1 MELSP
6 DVILLG
12 TYVLGT
18 SSGAGPTHGP
28 ASKSSAHVRLTA
40 SQKTENRLGVNA
52 GDTPGS
58 GLVVG
63 AS

>member
-18 SSGAGPTHGP
+18 SSGAGPTQGP
-28 ASKSSAHVRLTA
+28 VSESSNHVRLTP
-40 SQKTENRLGVNA
+40 SQETENRLGVNA
-52 GDTPGS
+52 GD
-58 GLVVG
+58 
-63 AS
+63 AQ